1 MPTRATCYLLINN
14 GNRLTKGKQVLS
26 LHCTCY
32 ITEFNYICN
41 DILQSL
47 PSLSCNDILQ
57 NLPLLLPPVNS
68 ALHIESAQIKMF
80 DCKKGWFSMYMF
92 VLFYGF

>member
-26 LHCTCY
+26 LRCTFY
-32 ITEFNYICN
+32 ILGRHITKFNYICN
-41 DILQSL
+41 DILQNL

-57 NLPLLLPPVNS
+57 NLPS
-68 ALHIESAQIKMF
+68 
-80 DCKKGWFSMYMF
+80 
-92 VLFYGF
+92 VL